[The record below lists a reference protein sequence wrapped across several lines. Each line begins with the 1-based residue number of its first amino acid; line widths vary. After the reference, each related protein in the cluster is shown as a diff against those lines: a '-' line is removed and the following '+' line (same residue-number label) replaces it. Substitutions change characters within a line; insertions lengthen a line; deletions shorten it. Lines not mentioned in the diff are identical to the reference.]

1 MKRNTKQAED
11 IVLSEDAS
19 REESLGQAENT
30 QGEVKPADLPYIR
43 DLQQALLNQKSHYSL
58 MVLWLMII
66 FIILLLV
73 WANFAR
79 VEEIVRGEGS
89 IIPAQRDQVIQSLE
103 GGTLQALLVREG
115 DVVEQGAVLLR
126 LDPLRAD
133 AWYREGRSKILGLEG
148 TLARLRAEAYDL
160 PLSFPE
166 EVRGVESIVNNETQV
181 WQARKQAL
189 AESIVSLQKSLKL
202 VEHEINLSEPLMKK
216 GLMSEVELLR
226 MKRQKHDFNL
236 QIMERKSRFRAE
248 ANADLNRLESELWQT
263 RENVIAREDAV
274 RRTTLTAPVKGTVN
288 NIRVTTT
295 GGIIQA
301 GAEIMTLTPLDD
313 SLLIEAKISPQDVA
327 FLRPGQPVTVKI
339 SAYDYAIYGGLEG
352 RLEQISADTLKDED
366 KLRQGRPDATY
377 YRVYVRTVN
386 TSLKVKEKEF
396 PILPGMIASVEIK
409 TGEKSILDYLLKPV
423 LKARE
428 AFRER

>member
-1 MKRNTKQAED
+1 MA
-11 IVLSEDAS
+11 LSEDG
-19 REESLGQAENT
+19 SLGQKENT
-30 QGEVKPADLPYIR
+30 QGEVKAADLPYIR

-58 MVLWLMII
+58 VVLWLMII

-89 IIPAQRDQVIQSLE
+89 IIPAQRGQVIQSLE

-148 TLARLRAEAYDL
+148 TIARLRAETYDL

-166 EVRGVESIVNNETQV
+166 EVRGVDSIVNNETQV

-189 AESIVSLQKSLKL
+189 AESILSLQKSLKL

-396 PILPGMIASVEIK
+396 PILPGMIASIEIK

>member
-1 MKRNTKQAED
+1 MERNTKQAAD
-11 IVLSEDAS
+11 IALSEDG
-19 REESLGQAENT
+19 SLGQKENT
-30 QGEVKPADLPYIR
+30 QGEVKAADLPYIR

-58 MVLWLMII
+58 VVLWLMII

-89 IIPAQRDQVIQSLE
+89 IIPAQRGQVIQSLE

-148 TLARLRAEAYDL
+148 TIARLRAETYDL

-166 EVRGVESIVNNETQV
+166 EVRGVDSIVNNETQV

-189 AESIVSLQKSLKL
+189 AESILSLQKSLKL

-396 PILPGMIASVEIK
+396 PILPGMIASIEIK

>member
-148 TLARLRAEAYDL
+148 TIARLRAEAYDL

-396 PILPGMIASVEIK
+396 PILPGMIASIEIK